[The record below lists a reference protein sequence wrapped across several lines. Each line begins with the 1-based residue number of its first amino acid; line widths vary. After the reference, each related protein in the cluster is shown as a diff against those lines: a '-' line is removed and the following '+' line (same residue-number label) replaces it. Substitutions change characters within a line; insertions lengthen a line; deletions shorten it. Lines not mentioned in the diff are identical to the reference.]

1 MKLWLEFCTVAGIGL
16 LVVVQMWVARQL
28 REKAAVALLPH
39 SSDSAHQGFALTAHM
54 DNLRQKSLRRVC

>member
-1 MKLWLEFCTVAGIGL
+1 MCRRDGMKLWLEFCTVGGIGL

-39 SSDSAHQGFALTAHM
+39 SSDSAHQGFA
-54 DNLRQKSLRRVC
+54 